1 MITCKAGSGKGGAAG
16 ASMLGTDVESW
27 RESDDGEFSLA
38 GRGTDVDI
46 DRFPADYNHK
56 VTFLRNIT
64 DNK

>member
-1 MITCKAGSGKGGAAG
+1 MITCNVGSGRGGAAG

-46 DRFPADYNHK
+46 ERFPAVFNHK
-56 VTFLRNIT
+56 VNFSGNNKDNI
-64 DNK
+64 